1 MPCIAELPQLE
12 AFKAQEDPL
21 GFTLLLLDG
30 KAMLGRTREIM
41 EEKKITI
48 PVLLDS
54 GQYAREV
61 LGTMY
66 TPTTFVIDGSGRLR
80 CRMVG
85 YSSDLTDI
93 LGDVLSRI

>member
-1 MPCIAELPQLE
+1 M
-12 AFKAQEDPL
+12 
-21 GFTLLLLDG
+21 DG

-41 EEKKITI
+41 NEKGVTI

-66 TPTTFVIDGSGRLR
+66 TPTTFVIDPRGRMR
-80 CRMVG
+80 CRIVG
-85 YSSDLTDI
+85 HSKEFTGVI
-93 LGDVLSRI
+93 EDVLSRI

>member
-12 AFKAQEDPL
+12 EFKTREGSL
-21 GFTLLLLDG
+21 GFRLLLIDG
-30 KAMLGRTREIM
+30 KAMLGRTRAIM
-41 EEKKITI
+41 DEKGVTI

-66 TPTTFVIDGSGRLR
+66 TPTTFVIDARGRLR
-80 CRMVG
+80 ARMVG
-85 YSSDLTDI
+85 HSADFTEI
-93 LGDVLSRI
+93 LEDVLSRI

>member
-12 AFKAQEDPL
+12 TLKAQEGPL

-41 EEKKITI
+41 EEKEVTI
-48 PVLLDS
+48 PVLIDS
-54 GQYAREV
+54 DQYAREV

-66 TPTTFVIDGSGRLR
+66 TPTTFIVDGRGRLR
-80 CRMVG
+80 CSMVG
-85 YSSDLTDI
+85 YSNGVTEI
-93 LGDVLSRI
+93 LEDVLSRI

>member
-1 MPCIAELPQLE
+1 MPQLE
-12 AFKAQEDPL
+12 AFRSQEGPL
-21 GFTLLLLDG
+21 GFRVLLLDG
-30 KAMLGRTREIM
+30 KAMLGRTRELM
-41 EEKKITI
+41 KEMGITI

-66 TPTTFVIDGSGRLR
+66 TPTVFVIDPQGRLR

-85 YSSDLTDI
+85 HSSDLADI
-93 LGDVLSRI
+93 LEDVLSRI